1 MPFFEYAEYDGSQE
15 FRALSADLVFDK
27 LTEHLLEHGEY
38 VLRQLER
45 LDLDDAEILKL
56 LIKEGYLEKD
66 EKGRFAVTARGVK
79 RIEEKALDELF
90 TIDRKDTLG
99 KHPSDFKGAGTV
111 RHEDSKPY
119 EYGDPVANL
128 NLHETLKNAMYR
140 EGGRKGVRPLLPE
153 RPLTPPHPPD
163 IGGEGGGEG
172 CYAQKVPDP
181 FSPSPSAQLHVAEED
196 FVVYETE
203 YQTSCAT
210 VLLLDMS
217 GSMARYGKFYYAKKV
232 ALALQGL
239 IRGRFAEDTL
249 KIIGFYT
256 YASPLTERDLV
267 RAAPKPVSMFDSR
280 VFLRVSLDNPP
291 EFVPEHFTNIQAGL
305 RFARHHLRRQSAAN
319 KQIICVTDGEPTA
332 HLEGR
337 DLLLVYPP
345 GERTA
350 RHTLE
355 EVHACT
361 SAGIRLS
368 TFALIE
374 DYYYLGLMNFVD
386 QMARHSRGLA
396 VYCSAGDLGKY
407 VLDSFV
413 SGRRARKTVGG

>member
-1 MPFFEYAEYDGSQE
+1 MATFEYSAWDGSQQ
-15 FRALSADLVFDK
+15 FVPLSAEAAFDK
-27 LTEHLLEHGEY
+27 LAEYLLEHGEY

-45 LDLDDAEILKL
+45 MERDDADVLRL

-66 EKGRFAVTARGVK
+66 EKGQFAVTPRGLRRV
-79 RIEEKALDELF
+79 EDKALDELF
-90 TIDRKDTLG
+90 LITRKDAMG
-99 KHPSDFKGAGTV
+99 KHDTDFKGTGQV

-128 NLHETLKNAMYR
+128 NLHETLKNALIR
-140 EGGRKGVRPLLPE
+140 QGARTPLQVTE
-153 RPLTPPHPPD
+153 D
-163 IGGEGGGEG
+163 
-172 CYAQKVPDP
+172 
-181 FSPSPSAQLHVAEED
+181 D

-210 VLLLDMS
+210 VVLLDMS
-217 GSMARYGKFYYAKKV
+217 GSMARYGKFYHAKKV

-239 IRGRFAEDTL
+239 IRGRYPEDTF
-249 KIIGFYT
+249 KVIGFYT
-256 YASPLTERDLV
+256 YASPLTERALL
-267 RAAPKPVSMFDSR
+267 RAAPKPVSIFDSR
-280 VFLRVSLDNPP
+280 VFLRVPLDNPP
-291 EFVPEHFTNIQAGL
+291 GFVPEHFTNIQAGL
-305 RFARHHLRRQSAAN
+305 RFARHFLHRQPAAN
-319 KQIICVTDGEPTA
+319 KQIICITDGEPTA

-350 RHTLE
+350 RATLQ

-361 SAGIRLS
+361 GEGIRLS

-374 DYYYLGLMNFVD
+374 DYFYLGLMNFVD

-396 VYCSAGDLGKY
+396 VYCSAGELGSY

-413 SGRRARKTVGG
+413 SGRRSRKHVGR

>member
-1 MPFFEYAEYDGSQE
+1 MPNYEYAEWDGSQE
-15 FRALSADLVFDK
+15 FRTLSADAAFDK
-27 LTEHLLEHGEY
+27 ISEYLLEHGDY
-38 VLRQLER
+38 VLRQLKRLER
-45 LDLDDAEILKL
+45 DDADILKL

-66 EKGRFAVTARGVK
+66 EKGRFAVTGRGVK
-79 RIEEKALDELF
+79 RIQEKALDELF
-90 TIDRKDTLG
+90 TLGKKDALG
-99 KHPSDFKGAGTV
+99 KHATDFKGPGTV

-140 EGGRKGVRPLLPE
+140 ERQGSDAGANAPGSPKAARLNVR
-153 RPLTPPHPPD
+153 
-163 IGGEGGGEG
+163 
-172 CYAQKVPDP
+172 
-181 FSPSPSAQLHVAEED
+181 EED
-196 FVVYETE
+196 FVVYENE

-232 ALALQGL
+232 ALALLGL
-239 IRGRFAEDTL
+239 IRGRYSEDTL

-256 YASPLTERDLV
+256 YASPLTERGLV
-267 RAAPKPVSMFDSR
+267 RAAPKQVSIFDSR

-305 RFARHHLRRQSAAN
+305 RFARHHLRKQSATN

-345 GERTA
+345 NERTA
-350 RHTLE
+350 RHTLQ

-361 SAGIRLS
+361 NEGIRLS

-386 QMARHSRGLA
+386 QMARESRGLA
-396 VYCSAGDLGKY
+396 VYCTAGELGKY

-413 SGRRARKTVGG
+413 SGRRSRKTVGPR

>member
-1 MPFFEYAEYDGSQE
+1 MPLFEYSEWDGTQQ
-15 FRALSADLVFDK
+15 FQPLSADAAFDK
-27 LTEHLLEHGEY
+27 LAEYLLEHGEY

-45 LDLDDAEILKL
+45 MDKDDADILKL

-66 EKGRFAVTARGVK
+66 EKGHFAVSARGVK

-90 TIDRKDTLG
+90 TITRKDTLG
-99 KHPSDFKGAGTV
+99 KHATDFKGPGNV

-140 EGGRKGVRPLLPE
+140 ESRQAAPHTNRGGSGR
-153 RPLTPPHPPD
+153 
-163 IGGEGGGEG
+163 
-172 CYAQKVPDP
+172 
-181 FSPSPSAQLHVAEED
+181 LHVAEED

-217 GSMARYGKFYYAKKV
+217 GSMARYGKFYHAKKV

-239 IRGRFAEDTL
+239 IRGRYSEDTL

-256 YASPLTERDLV
+256 YASPLTERGLL
-267 RAAPKPVSMFDSR
+267 RAAPKPVSIFDSR

-291 EFVPEHFTNIQAGL
+291 GFVPEHFTNIQAGL
-305 RFARHHLRRQSAAN
+305 RFARHHLRRQPAAN

-337 DLLLVYPP
+337 DLLLMYPP
-345 GERTA
+345 SDRTA
-350 RHTLE
+350 RHTLQ
-355 EVHACT
+355 EVHACVGE
-361 SAGIRLS
+361 GIRLS

-386 QMARHSRGLA
+386 QMARQGRGLA
-396 VYCSAGDLGKY
+396 VYCTAGELGKY

-413 SGRRARKTVGG
+413 TGRRSRKTMGR